1 MKNRSVLNFFTEETS
16 MRNKLWLGFIS
27 VVGAIIATNLLVG
40 VFIAN
45 VAVNRLWFTIIGLI
59 MGLLLGY
66 VISRYILKNVRNLL
80 IATRTIGKGDLTR
93 EVAINSKDEI
103 GELAMSFNQMILSLR
118 EMIIQFRKSSDD
130 IITASKTLSTFVQD
144 INFTAEEVAVISTQI
159 SKGAEK
165 QSQLMD
171 NTFAIMKRMADSIQ
185 MVAEKS
191 QVAADSAKLAGE
203 TAKSERGSL
212 EKTREELEKVFS
224 KIESSAFL
232 IRNFGEKIQ
241 KITKIADIIT
251 GIAEQTNLLS
261 FNAAI
266 EATRAGESGKGFSIV
281 ADEVRRLAEKAK
293 GYAEDITSIIDAIKK
308 DNLIISS
315 SLDEQTEGV
324 SFGRKAVGT
333 AVSGLVDIMGKII
346 EMVDDIQ
353 EISSIT
359 QQQKQDAQL
368 VVDDMGNVAK
378 LAEEYVCATEET
390 AKVAAS
396 QVESMN
402 KMVASTKNL
411 SEISDRLKNAA
422 LRFKLETEMNTEKFG
437 S

>member
-40 VFIAN
+40 VFITS
-45 VAVNRLWFTIIGLI
+45 VAVNRLWFTIIGLL

-66 VISRYILKNVRNLL
+66 VISQYILKSVRTLL
-80 IATRTIGKGDLTR
+80 IATRTIGKGDLTK
-93 EVAINSKDEI
+93 EVAISSKDEI

-118 EMIIQFRKSSDD
+118 EMIMQFRKSSDD
-130 IITASKTLSTFVQD
+130 IIEASKTLSTFVQD

-165 QSQLMD
+165 QSHLMD
-171 NTFAIMKRMADSIQ
+171 NTFAIMKRMADLIQ
-185 MVAEKS
+185 VVAEKS
-191 QVAADSAKLAGE
+191 QVAAESAQRAGE
-203 TAKSERGSL
+203 TAKSERESL

-224 KIESSAFL
+224 KIESSASL

-241 KITKIADIIT
+241 KITKITDIIT

-315 SLDEQTEGV
+315 SLDAQTEGV
-324 SFGRKAVGT
+324 SFGRTAVGA

-346 EMVDDIQ
+346 VMVDDIK

-368 VVDDMGNVAK
+368 VVQDMGNVAK
-378 LAEEYVCATEET
+378 LAEEYVCATDET

-402 KMVASTKNL
+402 RMVSSTKNL

-422 LRFKLETEMNTEKFG
+422 LKFKLEAEP
-437 S
+437 

>member
-40 VFIAN
+40 VFITN
-45 VAVNRLWFTIIGLI
+45 VAVNRLWFTIIGLL

-66 VISRYILKNVRNLL
+66 VISQYILKSVRTLL
-80 IATRTIGKGDLTR
+80 IATRTIGKGDLTK
-93 EVAINSKDEI
+93 EVAISSKDEI

-118 EMIIQFRKSSDD
+118 EMIMQFRKSSDD
-130 IITASKTLSTFVQD
+130 IIEASKTLSTFVQD

-165 QSQLMD
+165 QSHLMD
-171 NTFAIMKRMADSIQ
+171 NTFAIMKRMADLIQ
-185 MVAEKS
+185 VVAEKS
-191 QVAADSAKLAGE
+191 QVAAESAQRAGE
-203 TAKSERGSL
+203 TAKSERESL

-224 KIESSAFL
+224 KIESSASL

-241 KITKIADIIT
+241 KITKITDIIT

-315 SLDEQTEGV
+315 SLDAQTEGV
-324 SFGRKAVGT
+324 SFGRTAVGA

-346 EMVDDIQ
+346 VMVDDIK

-368 VVDDMGNVAK
+368 VVQDMGNVAK
-378 LAEEYVCATEET
+378 LAEEYVCATDET

-402 KMVASTKNL
+402 RMVSSTKNL

-422 LRFKLETEMNTEKFG
+422 LKFKLEAEP
-437 S
+437 

>member
-40 VFIAN
+40 VFITN

-66 VISRYILKNVRNLL
+66 VISQYILKSVRNLL
-80 IATRTIGKGDLTR
+80 IATRTIGKGDLTK
-93 EVAINSKDEI
+93 EVAISSKDEI
-103 GELAMSFNQMILSLR
+103 GELAMSFNQMVLSLR
-118 EMIIQFRKSSDD
+118 EMILQFRKSSDD
-130 IITASKTLSTFVQD
+130 IIEASKTLSTFVQD

-159 SKGAEK
+159 SQGAEK
-165 QSQLMD
+165 QSHLMD
-171 NTFAIMKRMADSIQ
+171 NTFAIMRRMADLIQ
-185 MVAEKS
+185 VVAEKS
-191 QVAADSAKLAGE
+191 QVAAESAQRAGE
-203 TAKSERGSL
+203 TAKSERESL

-224 KIESSAFL
+224 KIESSASL

-315 SLDEQTEGV
+315 SLDAQTEGV
-324 SFGRKAVGT
+324 SFGRTAVGA

-346 EMVDDIQ
+346 VMVDDIK

-368 VVDDMGNVAK
+368 VVQDMGNVAK

-402 KMVASTKNL
+402 RMVSSTKNL

-422 LRFKLETEMNTEKFG
+422 LKFKLEAEP
-437 S
+437 

>member
-1 MKNRSVLNFFTEETS
+1 MKNRSVLKIFTEETS

-40 VFIAN
+40 VFITN

-59 MGLLLGY
+59 MGLLFGY
-66 VISRYILKNVRNLL
+66 VISRYILKSVRTLL
-80 IATRTIGKGDLTR
+80 IATRTIGQGDLTK
-93 EVAINSKDEI
+93 EVAIGSKDEI

-130 IITASKTLSTFVQD
+130 IIEASKTLSTFVQD

-165 QSQLMD
+165 QSHLMD
-171 NTFAIMKRMADSIQ
+171 NTFTIMKRMADLIQ
-185 MVAEKS
+185 VVAEKS
-191 QVAADSAKLAGE
+191 QVAAESAQRAGE
-203 TAKSERGSL
+203 TAKSERESL

-224 KIESSAFL
+224 KIESSASL

-315 SLDEQTEGV
+315 SLDAQTEGV
-324 SFGRKAVGT
+324 SFGRTAVGA

-346 EMVDDIQ
+346 VMVDDIK

-368 VVDDMGNVAK
+368 VVQDMGNVAK

-402 KMVASTKNL
+402 RMVSSTKNL

-422 LRFKLETEMNTEKFG
+422 LKFKLEAEP
-437 S
+437 

>member
-1 MKNRSVLNFFTEETS
+1 MKNISFLKSFEEETS
-16 MRNKLWLGFIS
+16 MRNKLWLGFL
-27 VVGAIIATNLLVG
+27 VVVATIIATNLMVG
-40 VFIAN
+40 VFITN
-45 VAVNRLWFTIIGLI
+45 VALNRVFFSLIGLV

-66 VISRYILKNVRNLL
+66 VISRYILKSVRTLL
-80 IATRTIGKGDLTR
+80 SATRTIGKGDLTK
-93 EVAINSKDEI
+93 EVPISSKDEI
-103 GELAMSFNQMILSLR
+103 GELAMSFNQMVLSLR
-118 EMIIQFRKSSDD
+118 GMIVQFRKSSDD
-130 IITASKTLSTFVQD
+130 IVNAAKALSSFVQD

-171 NTFAIMKRMADSIQ
+171 NTFTIMKRMADSIQ
-185 MVAEKS
+185 VVAEKS
-191 QVAADSAKLAGE
+191 QVAAESAQRAGG
-203 TAKSERGSL
+203 TAKSERESL
-212 EKTREELEKVFS
+212 EKTREELERVFS
-224 KIESSAFL
+224 KIESSATL
-232 IRNFGEKIQ
+232 IRAFGEKIQ

-266 EATRAGESGKGFSIV
+266 EATRAGEAGKGFSIV
-281 ADEVRRLAEKAK
+281 SDEVRRLAEKAK

-308 DNLIISS
+308 DNVIISS
-315 SLDEQTEGV
+315 SLDAQTEGV
-324 SFGRKAVGT
+324 SFGRKAVGA

-353 EISSIT
+353 EISLIT

-368 VVDDMGNVAK
+368 VVQDMGNVAK

-402 KMVASTKNL
+402 RIVASTINL

-422 LRFKLETEMNTEKFG
+422 VKFKLEAET
-437 S
+437 

>member
-1 MKNRSVLNFFTEETS
+1 MKNRSVLKFFTEETS

-40 VFIAN
+40 IFITN
-45 VAVNRLWFTIIGLI
+45 VAVNRMWFTIIGLI

-66 VISRYILKNVRNLL
+66 VISRYILKSVRNLL
-80 IATRTIGKGDLTR
+80 IATRTIGKGDLTK
-93 EVAINSKDEI
+93 EVAISSKDEI

-130 IITASKTLSTFVQD
+130 IIEASKTLSTFVQD

-165 QSQLMD
+165 QSHLMD
-171 NTFAIMKRMADSIQ
+171 NTFAIMKRMADLIQ
-185 MVAEKS
+185 VVAEKS
-191 QVAADSAKLAGE
+191 QVAAESAQRAGE
-203 TAKSERGSL
+203 TAKSERESL
-212 EKTREELEKVFS
+212 EKTREDLEKVFS
-224 KIESSAFL
+224 KIESSASL

-315 SLDEQTEGV
+315 SLDAQTEGV
-324 SFGRKAVGT
+324 SFGRTAVAA

-346 EMVDDIQ
+346 VMVDDIK

-368 VVDDMGNVAK
+368 VVQDMGNVAK

-396 QVESMN
+396 QVASMN
-402 KMVASTKNL
+402 RMVSSTKNL

-422 LRFKLETEMNTEKFG
+422 LKFKLEAEP
-437 S
+437 

>member
-1 MKNRSVLNFFTEETS
+1 MKNRSVLKIFTEETS

-27 VVGAIIATNLLVG
+27 VVGAILATNLLVG
-40 VFIAN
+40 VFITN

-66 VISRYILKNVRNLL
+66 VISRYILTSVRNLL

-93 EVAINSKDEI
+93 EVAISSKDEI

-130 IITASKTLSTFVQD
+130 IIEASKTLSTFVQD

-165 QSQLMD
+165 QSNLMD
-171 NTFAIMKRMADSIQ
+171 NTFAIMKRMADLIQ
-185 MVAEKS
+185 VVAEKS
-191 QVAADSAKLAGE
+191 QVAAESAQRAGE
-203 TAKSERGSL
+203 TAKSERESL

-224 KIESSAFL
+224 KIESSASL

-315 SLDEQTEGV
+315 SLDAQTEGV
-324 SFGRKAVGT
+324 SFGRTAVGA

-346 EMVDDIQ
+346 VMVDDIK

-368 VVDDMGNVAK
+368 VVRDMGNVAK
-378 LAEEYVCATEET
+378 LAEEYVCTTEET

-402 KMVASTKNL
+402 RMVSSTKDL

-422 LRFKLETEMNTEKFG
+422 LKFKLEAEP
-437 S
+437 

>member
-40 VFIAN
+40 VFITN
-45 VAVNRLWFTIIGLI
+45 VAVNRLWFTIIGLL

-66 VISRYILKNVRNLL
+66 VISQYILKSVRTLL
-80 IATRTIGKGDLTR
+80 IATRTIGKGDLTK
-93 EVAINSKDEI
+93 EVEISSKDEI

-118 EMIIQFRKSSDD
+118 EMIMQFRKSSDD
-130 IITASKTLSTFVQD
+130 IIEASKTLSTFVQD

-165 QSQLMD
+165 QSHLMD
-171 NTFAIMKRMADSIQ
+171 NTFAIMKRMADLIQ
-185 MVAEKS
+185 VVAEKS
-191 QVAADSAKLAGE
+191 QVAAESAQRAGE
-203 TAKSERGSL
+203 TAKSERESL

-224 KIESSAFL
+224 KIESSASL

-241 KITKIADIIT
+241 KITKITDIIT

-315 SLDEQTEGV
+315 SLDAQTEGV
-324 SFGRKAVGT
+324 SFGRTAVGA

-346 EMVDDIQ
+346 VMVDDIK

-368 VVDDMGNVAK
+368 VVQDMGNVAK
-378 LAEEYVCATEET
+378 LAEEYVCATDET

-402 KMVASTKNL
+402 RMVSSTKNL

-422 LRFKLETEMNTEKFG
+422 LKFKLEAEP
-437 S
+437 

>member
-40 VFIAN
+40 VFITN

-66 VISRYILKNVRNLL
+66 VISQYILKSVRTLL
-80 IATRTIGKGDLTR
+80 IATRTIGKGDLTK
-93 EVAINSKDEI
+93 EVEISSKDEI

-118 EMIIQFRKSSDD
+118 EMIMQFRKSSDD
-130 IITASKTLSTFVQD
+130 IIEASKTLSTFVQD

-165 QSQLMD
+165 QSHLMD
-171 NTFAIMKRMADSIQ
+171 NTFAIMKRMADLIQ
-185 MVAEKS
+185 VVAEKS
-191 QVAADSAKLAGE
+191 QVAAESAQRAGE
-203 TAKSERGSL
+203 TAKSERESL

-224 KIESSAFL
+224 KIESSASL

-241 KITKIADIIT
+241 KITKITDIIT

-315 SLDEQTEGV
+315 SLDAQTEGV
-324 SFGRKAVGT
+324 SFGRTAVGA

-346 EMVDDIQ
+346 VMVDDIK

-368 VVDDMGNVAK
+368 VVQDMGNVAK
-378 LAEEYVCATEET
+378 LAEEYVCATDET

-402 KMVASTKNL
+402 RMVSSTKNL

-422 LRFKLETEMNTEKFG
+422 LKFKLEAEP
-437 S
+437 

>member
-1 MKNRSVLNFFTEETS
+1 MKNKSVLKFFTEETS

-27 VVGAIIATNLLVG
+27 VVGAIITTNLLVG
-40 VFIAN
+40 IFITN

-66 VISRYILKNVRNLL
+66 VISRYILKSVRNLL
-80 IATRTIGKGDLTR
+80 IATRTIGKGDLTK
-93 EVAINSKDEI
+93 EVAISSKDEI
-103 GELAMSFNQMILSLR
+103 GELAMSFNQMVLSLR
-118 EMIIQFRKSSDD
+118 EMILQFRKSPDK
-130 IITASKTLSTFVQD
+130 IMKTSKTPSTFVQD

-165 QSQLMD
+165 QSHLMD
-171 NTFAIMKRMADSIQ
+171 NTFAIMKRMADLIQ
-185 MVAEKS
+185 VVAEKS
-191 QVAADSAKLAGE
+191 QVAAESAQRAGE
-203 TAKSERGSL
+203 TAKSERESL

-224 KIESSAFL
+224 KIESSASL

-251 GIAEQTNLLS
+251 GIAEPTNLLS

-293 GYAEDITSIIDAIKK
+293 GDAEELTSIIDAIKK

-315 SLDEQTEGV
+315 SLDAQPDGV
-324 SFGRKAVGT
+324 SFGRTAVAAAVG
-333 AVSGLVDIMGKII
+333 GLVDIMGKII
-346 EMVDDIQ
+346 VMVDDIK

-368 VVDDMGNVAK
+368 VVQDMGNVAK
-378 LAEEYVCATEET
+378 LAEE
-390 AKVAAS
+390 
-396 QVESMN
+396 
-402 KMVASTKNL
+402 
-411 SEISDRLKNAA
+411 
-422 LRFKLETEMNTEKFG
+422 
-437 S
+437 

>member
-1 MKNRSVLNFFTEETS
+1 MKNRSVLKFFTEETS

-40 VFIAN
+40 VFITN

-66 VISRYILKNVRNLL
+66 VISQYILKSVRNLL
-80 IATRTIGKGDLTR
+80 IATRTIGKGDLTK
-93 EVAINSKDEI
+93 EVAISSKDEI

-118 EMIIQFRKSSDD
+118 EMIMQFRKSSDD
-130 IITASKTLSTFVQD
+130 IIEASKTLSTFVQD

-165 QSQLMD
+165 QSHLMD
-171 NTFAIMKRMADSIQ
+171 NTFAIMKRMADLIQ
-185 MVAEKS
+185 VVAEKS
-191 QVAADSAKLAGE
+191 QVAAESAQRAGE
-203 TAKSERGSL
+203 TAKSERESL

-224 KIESSAFL
+224 KIESSASL

-241 KITKIADIIT
+241 KITKITDIIT

-315 SLDEQTEGV
+315 SLDAQTEGV
-324 SFGRKAVGT
+324 SFGRTAVGA

-346 EMVDDIQ
+346 VMVDDIK

-368 VVDDMGNVAK
+368 VVQDMGNVAK
-378 LAEEYVCATEET
+378 LAEEYVCATDET

-402 KMVASTKNL
+402 RMVSSTKNL

-422 LRFKLETEMNTEKFG
+422 LKFKLEAEP
-437 S
+437 

>member
-1 MKNRSVLNFFTEETS
+1 MKNISFLKSFEEETS
-16 MRNKLWLGFIS
+16 MRNKLWLGFL
-27 VVGAIIATNLLVG
+27 VVVATIIATNLMVG
-40 VFIAN
+40 VFITN
-45 VAVNRLWFTIIGLI
+45 VALNRVFFSLIGLV

-66 VISRYILKNVRNLL
+66 VISRYILKSVRTLL
-80 IATRTIGKGDLTR
+80 SATRTIGKGDLTK
-93 EVAINSKDEI
+93 EVPISSKDEI
-103 GELAMSFNQMILSLR
+103 GELAMSFNQMVLSLR
-118 EMIIQFRKSSDD
+118 GMIVQFRKSSDD
-130 IITASKTLSTFVQD
+130 IVNAAKALSSFVQD

-171 NTFAIMKRMADSIQ
+171 NTFTIMKRMADSIQ
-185 MVAEKS
+185 VVAEKS
-191 QVAADSAKLAGE
+191 QVAAESAQRAGG
-203 TAKSERGSL
+203 TAKSERESL
-212 EKTREELEKVFS
+212 EKTREELERVFS
-224 KIESSAFL
+224 KIESSATL
-232 IRNFGEKIQ
+232 IRAFGEKIQ

-266 EATRAGESGKGFSIV
+266 EATRAGEAGKGFSIV
-281 ADEVRRLAEKAK
+281 SDEVRRLAEKAK

-308 DNLIISS
+308 DNVIISS
-315 SLDEQTEGV
+315 SLDAQTEGV
-324 SFGRKAVGT
+324 SFGRKAVGA

-359 QQQKQDAQL
+359 QQQKQDARL
-368 VVDDMGNVAK
+368 VVQDMGNVAK

-402 KMVASTKNL
+402 RIVASTINL

-422 LRFKLETEMNTEKFG
+422 VKFKLEAET
-437 S
+437 

>member
-1 MKNRSVLNFFTEETS
+1 MKNRSVLKFFTEETS

-27 VVGAIIATNLLVG
+27 VVGVILATNLLVG
-40 VFIAN
+40 VFITN

-66 VISRYILKNVRNLL
+66 VISQYILKSVRTLL
-80 IATRTIGKGDLTR
+80 IATRTIGKGDLTK
-93 EVAINSKDEI
+93 EVAISSKDEI

-130 IITASKTLSTFVQD
+130 IIEASKTLSTFVQD

-165 QSQLMD
+165 QSHLMD
-171 NTFAIMKRMADSIQ
+171 NTFAIMKRMADLIQ
-185 MVAEKS
+185 VVAEKS
-191 QVAADSAKLAGE
+191 QVAAESAQRAGE
-203 TAKSERGSL
+203 TAKSERESL

-224 KIESSAFL
+224 KIESSASL

-315 SLDEQTEGV
+315 SLDAQTEGV
-324 SFGRKAVGT
+324 SFGRTAVGA

-346 EMVDDIQ
+346 VMVDDIK

-368 VVDDMGNVAK
+368 VVQDMGNVAK
-378 LAEEYVCATEET
+378 LAEEYVCATDET

-402 KMVASTKNL
+402 RMVSSTKNL

-422 LRFKLETEMNTEKFG
+422 LKFKLEAEP
-437 S
+437 

>member
-1 MKNRSVLNFFTEETS
+1 MKNRSVLKFFTEETS

-40 VFIAN
+40 IFITN

-66 VISRYILKNVRNLL
+66 VISRYILKSVRTLL
-80 IATRTIGKGDLTR
+80 IATRTIGKGDLTK
-93 EVAINSKDEI
+93 EVAISSKDEI
-103 GELAMSFNQMILSLR
+103 GELAMSFNQMVLSLR
-118 EMIIQFRKSSDD
+118 EMILQFRKSSDD
-130 IITASKTLSTFVQD
+130 IIEASKTLSTFVQD

-165 QSQLMD
+165 QSHLMD
-171 NTFAIMKRMADSIQ
+171 NTFAIMKRMADLIQ
-185 MVAEKS
+185 VVAEKS
-191 QVAADSAKLAGE
+191 QVAAESAQRAGE
-203 TAKSERGSL
+203 TAKSERESL

-224 KIESSAFL
+224 KIESSASL

-315 SLDEQTEGV
+315 SLDAQTEGV
-324 SFGRKAVGT
+324 SFGRTAVGA

-346 EMVDDIQ
+346 VMVDDIK

-368 VVDDMGNVAK
+368 VVQDMGNVAK

-402 KMVASTKNL
+402 RMVSSTKNL

-422 LRFKLETEMNTEKFG
+422 SKFILKAEP
-437 S
+437 

>member
-40 VFIAN
+40 VFITS
-45 VAVNRLWFTIIGLI
+45 VAVNRLWFTIIGLL

-66 VISRYILKNVRNLL
+66 VISQYILKSVRTLL
-80 IATRTIGKGDLTR
+80 IATRTIGKGDLTK
-93 EVAINSKDEI
+93 EVEISSKDEI

-118 EMIIQFRKSSDD
+118 EMIMQFRKSSDD
-130 IITASKTLSTFVQD
+130 IIEASKTLSTFVQD

-165 QSQLMD
+165 QSHLMD
-171 NTFAIMKRMADSIQ
+171 NTFAIMKRMADLIQ
-185 MVAEKS
+185 VVAEKS
-191 QVAADSAKLAGE
+191 QVAAESAQRAGE
-203 TAKSERGSL
+203 TAKSERESL

-224 KIESSAFL
+224 KIESSASL

-241 KITKIADIIT
+241 KITKITDIIT

-315 SLDEQTEGV
+315 SLDAQTEGV
-324 SFGRKAVGT
+324 SFGRTAVGA

-346 EMVDDIQ
+346 VMVDDIK

-368 VVDDMGNVAK
+368 VVQDMGNVAK
-378 LAEEYVCATEET
+378 LAEEYVCATDET

-402 KMVASTKNL
+402 RMVSSTKNL

-422 LRFKLETEMNTEKFG
+422 LKFKLEAEP
-437 S
+437 

>member
-16 MRNKLWLGFIS
+16 MRNKLWLGFVS

-40 VFIAN
+40 VFITN
-45 VAVNRLWFTIIGLI
+45 VAVNRLWFTIIGLV

-66 VISRYILKNVRNLL
+66 VISQYILKSVRNLL
-80 IATRTIGKGDLTR
+80 IATRTIGKGDLTK
-93 EVAINSKDEI
+93 EVEISSKDEI

-118 EMIIQFRKSSDD
+118 EMIMQFRKSSDD
-130 IITASKTLSTFVQD
+130 IIEASKTLSTFVQD

-165 QSQLMD
+165 QSHLMD
-171 NTFAIMKRMADSIQ
+171 NTFAIMKRMADLIQ
-185 MVAEKS
+185 VVAEKS
-191 QVAADSAKLAGE
+191 QVAAESAQRAGE
-203 TAKSERGSL
+203 TAKSERESL

-224 KIESSAFL
+224 KIESSASL

-241 KITKIADIIT
+241 KITKITDIIT

-315 SLDEQTEGV
+315 SLDAQTEGV
-324 SFGRKAVGT
+324 SFGRTAVGA

-346 EMVDDIQ
+346 VMVDDIK

-368 VVDDMGNVAK
+368 VVQDMGNVAK
-378 LAEEYVCATEET
+378 LAEEYVCATDET

-402 KMVASTKNL
+402 RMVSSTKNL

-422 LRFKLETEMNTEKFG
+422 LKFKLEAEP
-437 S
+437 

>member
-1 MKNRSVLNFFTEETS
+1 MKNRSVLKIFTEETS

-27 VVGAIIATNLLVG
+27 VVGAILATNLLVG
-40 VFIAN
+40 VFITN

-66 VISRYILKNVRNLL
+66 VISRYILKSVRNLL
-80 IATRTIGKGDLTR
+80 IATRTIGKGDLTK
-93 EVAINSKDEI
+93 EVAISSKDEI

-130 IITASKTLSTFVQD
+130 IIEASKTLSTFVQD

-165 QSQLMD
+165 QSHLMD
-171 NTFAIMKRMADSIQ
+171 NTFAIMKRMADLIQ
-185 MVAEKS
+185 VVAEKS
-191 QVAADSAKLAGE
+191 QVAAESAQRAGE
-203 TAKSERGSL
+203 TAKSERESL

-224 KIESSAFL
+224 KIESSASL

-315 SLDEQTEGV
+315 SLDAQTEGV
-324 SFGRKAVGT
+324 SFGRTAVGA

-346 EMVDDIQ
+346 VMVDDIK

-368 VVDDMGNVAK
+368 VVQDMGNVAK

-402 KMVASTKNL
+402 RMVSSTKDL

-422 LRFKLETEMNTEKFG
+422 LKFKLEAEP
-437 S
+437 

>member
-1 MKNRSVLNFFTEETS
+1 MKNRSVLKFFTEETS

-40 VFIAN
+40 VFITN

-66 VISRYILKNVRNLL
+66 VISRYILKSVRTLL
-80 IATRTIGKGDLTR
+80 IATRTIGKGDLTK
-93 EVAINSKDEI
+93 EVAISSKDEI

-130 IITASKTLSTFVQD
+130 IIEASKTLSTFVQD

-165 QSQLMD
+165 QSHLMD
-171 NTFAIMKRMADSIQ
+171 NTFTIMKRMADLIQ
-185 MVAEKS
+185 VVAEKS
-191 QVAADSAKLAGE
+191 QVAAESAQRAGE
-203 TAKSERGSL
+203 TAKSERESL

-224 KIESSAFL
+224 KIESSGSL

-315 SLDEQTEGV
+315 SLDAQTEGV
-324 SFGRKAVGT
+324 SFGRTAVGA

-346 EMVDDIQ
+346 AMVDDIK

-368 VVDDMGNVAK
+368 VVQDMGNVAK

-402 KMVASTKNL
+402 RMVSSTKDL

-422 LRFKLETEMNTEKFG
+422 LKFKLEAEP
-437 S
+437 

>member
-1 MKNRSVLNFFTEETS
+1 MKNRSVLKIFTEETS

-40 VFIAN
+40 IFITN

-66 VISRYILKNVRNLL
+66 VISRYILKSVRTLL
-80 IATRTIGKGDLTR
+80 IATRTIGKGDLTK
-93 EVAINSKDEI
+93 EVAISSKDEI
-103 GELAMSFNQMILSLR
+103 GELAMSFNQMVLSLR
-118 EMIIQFRKSSDD
+118 EMILQFRKSSDD
-130 IITASKTLSTFVQD
+130 IIEASKTLSTFVQD

-165 QSQLMD
+165 QSHLMD
-171 NTFAIMKRMADSIQ
+171 NTFAIMKRMADLIQ
-185 MVAEKS
+185 VVAEKS
-191 QVAADSAKLAGE
+191 QVAAESAQRAGE
-203 TAKSERGSL
+203 TAKSERESL

-224 KIESSAFL
+224 KIESSASL

-315 SLDEQTEGV
+315 SLDAQTEGV
-324 SFGRKAVGT
+324 SFGRTAVGA

-346 EMVDDIQ
+346 VMVDDIK

-368 VVDDMGNVAK
+368 VVQDMGNVAK

-402 KMVASTKNL
+402 RMVSSTKNL

-422 LRFKLETEMNTEKFG
+422 SKFILKAEP
-437 S
+437 

>member
-1 MKNRSVLNFFTEETS
+1 MKNRSVLKIFSEETS

-40 VFIAN
+40 VFITN
-45 VAVNRLWFTIIGLI
+45 VAVNRLWFTIIGLM

-66 VISRYILKNVRNLL
+66 VISRYILKSVRTLL
-80 IATRTIGKGDLTR
+80 IATRTIGKGDLTK
-93 EVAINSKDEI
+93 EVAISSKDEI

-118 EMIIQFRKSSDD
+118 EMIMQFRKSSDD
-130 IITASKTLSTFVQD
+130 IIEASKTLSTFVQD

-165 QSQLMD
+165 QSHLMD
-171 NTFAIMKRMADSIQ
+171 NTFTIMKRMADLIQ
-185 MVAEKS
+185 VVAEKS
-191 QVAADSAKLAGE
+191 QVAAESAQRAGE
-203 TAKSERGSL
+203 TAKSERESL

-224 KIESSAFL
+224 KIESSASL

-241 KITKIADIIT
+241 KITKITDIIT

-315 SLDEQTEGV
+315 SLDAQTEGV
-324 SFGRKAVGT
+324 SFGRTAVGA

-346 EMVDDIQ
+346 VMVDDIK

-368 VVDDMGNVAK
+368 VVQDMGNVAK

-402 KMVASTKNL
+402 RMVSSTKDL

-422 LRFKLETEMNTEKFG
+422 LKFKLEAEP
-437 S
+437 

>member
-1 MKNRSVLNFFTEETS
+1 MKNRSVLKFFTEETS
-16 MRNKLWLGFIS
+16 MRNKLWLGFFS

-40 VFIAN
+40 VFITN

-66 VISRYILKNVRNLL
+66 VISQYILKSVRNLL
-80 IATRTIGKGDLTR
+80 IATRTIGKGDLTK
-93 EVAINSKDEI
+93 EVAISSKDEI
-103 GELAMSFNQMILSLR
+103 GELAMSFNQMVLSLR
-118 EMIIQFRKSSDD
+118 EMILQFRKSSDD
-130 IITASKTLSTFVQD
+130 IIEASKTLSTFVQD

-165 QSQLMD
+165 QSHLMD
-171 NTFAIMKRMADSIQ
+171 NTFAIMKRMADLIQ
-185 MVAEKS
+185 VVAEKS
-191 QVAADSAKLAGE
+191 QVAAESAQRAGE
-203 TAKSERGSL
+203 TAKSERESL

-224 KIESSAFL
+224 KIESSASL

-315 SLDEQTEGV
+315 SLDAQTEGV
-324 SFGRKAVGT
+324 SFGRTAVGA

-346 EMVDDIQ
+346 VMVDDIK

-368 VVDDMGNVAK
+368 VVQDMGNVAK

-402 KMVASTKNL
+402 RMVSSTKNL

-422 LRFKLETEMNTEKFG
+422 LKFKLEAEP
-437 S
+437 

>member
-1 MKNRSVLNFFTEETS
+1 MKNRSVLKFFTEETS
-16 MRNKLWLGFIS
+16 MRNKLWLGFFS

-40 VFIAN
+40 VFITN
-45 VAVNRLWFTIIGLI
+45 VAVNRLWVTIIGLI
-59 MGLLLGY
+59 TGLLLGY
-66 VISRYILKNVRNLL
+66 VISQYILKSVRNLL
-80 IATRTIGKGDLTR
+80 IATRTIGKGDLTK
-93 EVAINSKDEI
+93 EVAISSKDEI
-103 GELAMSFNQMILSLR
+103 GELAMSFNQMVLSLR
-118 EMIIQFRKSSDD
+118 EMILQFRKSSDD
-130 IITASKTLSTFVQD
+130 IIEASKTLSTFVQD

-159 SKGAEK
+159 SQGAEK
-165 QSQLMD
+165 QSHLMD
-171 NTFAIMKRMADSIQ
+171 NTFAIMKRMADLIQ
-185 MVAEKS
+185 VVAEKS
-191 QVAADSAKLAGE
+191 QVAAESAQRAGE
-203 TAKSERGSL
+203 TAKSERESL

-224 KIESSAFL
+224 KIESSASL

-315 SLDEQTEGV
+315 SLDAQTEGV
-324 SFGRKAVGT
+324 SFGRTAVGA

-346 EMVDDIQ
+346 VMVDDIK

-368 VVDDMGNVAK
+368 VVQDMGNVAK

-402 KMVASTKNL
+402 RMVSSTKNL

-422 LRFKLETEMNTEKFG
+422 LKFKLEAEP
-437 S
+437 

>member
-1 MKNRSVLNFFTEETS
+1 MKNRSVLKIFSEETS

-40 VFIAN
+40 VFITN
-45 VAVNRLWFTIIGLI
+45 VAVNRLWFTVIGLI

-80 IATRTIGKGDLTR
+80 IATRTIGKGDLTE
-93 EVAINSKDEI
+93 EVAISSKDEI
-103 GELAMSFNQMILSLR
+103 GELAMSFNQMVFSLR

-130 IITASKTLSTFVQD
+130 IIEASKTLSTFVQD

-165 QSQLMD
+165 QSHLMD
-171 NTFAIMKRMADSIQ
+171 NTFAIMKRMAELIQ
-185 MVAEKS
+185 VVAEKS
-191 QVAADSAKLAGE
+191 QVAAESAQRAGE
-203 TAKSERGSL
+203 TAKSERESL

-224 KIESSAFL
+224 KIESSASL

-281 ADEVRRLAEKAK
+281 ADEVRRLAEKVK
-293 GYAEDITSIIDAIKK
+293 GYAEDITSIIDAVKK

-315 SLDEQTEGV
+315 SLDDQTEGV
-324 SFGRKAVGT
+324 NFGRTAVGA
-333 AVSGLVDIMGKII
+333 AVGGLVEIMGKII
-346 EMVDDIQ
+346 AMVDDIK

-368 VVDDMGNVAK
+368 VVEDMGNVSK

-402 KMVASTKNL
+402 KMVSATKNL
-411 SEISDRLKNAA
+411 AEISDRLKNASFK
-422 LRFKLETEMNTEKFG
+422 FKLEA
-437 S
+437 

>member
-1 MKNRSVLNFFTEETS
+1 MKNRSVLKFFTEETS

-40 VFIAN
+40 VFITN

-66 VISRYILKNVRNLL
+66 VISRYILKSVRTLL
-80 IATRTIGKGDLTR
+80 IATRTIGKGDLTK
-93 EVAINSKDEI
+93 EVAISSKDEI

-130 IITASKTLSTFVQD
+130 IIEASKTLSTFVQD

-165 QSQLMD
+165 QSHLMD
-171 NTFAIMKRMADSIQ
+171 NTFAIMKRMADLIQ
-185 MVAEKS
+185 VVAEKS
-191 QVAADSAKLAGE
+191 QVAAESAQRAGE
-203 TAKSERGSL
+203 TAKSERESL

-224 KIESSAFL
+224 KIESSGSL

-315 SLDEQTEGV
+315 SLDAQTEGV
-324 SFGRKAVGT
+324 SFGRTAVGA

-346 EMVDDIQ
+346 VMVDDIK

-368 VVDDMGNVAK
+368 VVQDMGNVAK

-402 KMVASTKNL
+402 RMVSSTKDL

-422 LRFKLETEMNTEKFG
+422 LKFKLEAEP
-437 S
+437 

>member
-1 MKNRSVLNFFTEETS
+1 MKNRSVLKFFTEETS

-27 VVGAIIATNLLVG
+27 VVGAILATNLLVG
-40 VFIAN
+40 VFITN

-59 MGLLLGY
+59 MGLLFGY
-66 VISRYILKNVRNLL
+66 VISRYILKSVRNLL
-80 IATRTIGKGDLTR
+80 IATRTIGKGDLTK
-93 EVAINSKDEI
+93 EVAISSKDEI

-130 IITASKTLSTFVQD
+130 IIEASKTLSTFVQD

-165 QSQLMD
+165 QSHLMD
-171 NTFAIMKRMADSIQ
+171 NTFAIMKRMADLIQ
-185 MVAEKS
+185 VVAEKS
-191 QVAADSAKLAGE
+191 QVAAESAQRAGE
-203 TAKSERGSL
+203 TAKSERESL

-224 KIESSAFL
+224 KIESSASL

-315 SLDEQTEGV
+315 SLDAQTEGV
-324 SFGRKAVGT
+324 SFGRTAVGA

-346 EMVDDIQ
+346 VMVDDIK

-368 VVDDMGNVAK
+368 VVQDMGNVAK

-402 KMVASTKNL
+402 RMVSSTKNL

-422 LRFKLETEMNTEKFG
+422 SKFILEAEH
-437 S
+437 

>member
-1 MKNRSVLNFFTEETS
+1 

-40 VFIAN
+40 VFITN

-66 VISRYILKNVRNLL
+66 VISQYILKSVRTLL
-80 IATRTIGKGDLTR
+80 IATRTIGKGDLTK
-93 EVAINSKDEI
+93 EVAISSKDEI

-118 EMIIQFRKSSDD
+118 EMIMQFRKSSDD
-130 IITASKTLSTFVQD
+130 IIEASKTLSTFVQD

-165 QSQLMD
+165 QSHLMD
-171 NTFAIMKRMADSIQ
+171 NTFAIMKRMADLIQ
-185 MVAEKS
+185 VVAEKS
-191 QVAADSAKLAGE
+191 QVAAESAQRAGE
-203 TAKSERGSL
+203 TAKSERESL

-224 KIESSAFL
+224 KIESSASL

-241 KITKIADIIT
+241 KITKITDIIT

-315 SLDEQTEGV
+315 SLDAQTEGV
-324 SFGRKAVGT
+324 SFGRTAVGA

-346 EMVDDIQ
+346 VMVDDIK

-368 VVDDMGNVAK
+368 VVQDMGNVAK
-378 LAEEYVCATEET
+378 LAEEYVCATDET

-402 KMVASTKNL
+402 RMVSSTKNL

-422 LRFKLETEMNTEKFG
+422 LKFKLEAEP
-437 S
+437 

>member
-232 IRNFGEKIQ
+232 IRNFGEKTQ

>member
-1 MKNRSVLNFFTEETS
+1 MKNRSVLKFFTEETS

-40 VFIAN
+40 VFITN

-66 VISRYILKNVRNLL
+66 VISRYILKSVRTLL
-80 IATRTIGKGDLTR
+80 IATRTIGKGDLTK
-93 EVAINSKDEI
+93 EVAISSKDEI

-118 EMIIQFRKSSDD
+118 EMIMQFRKSSDD
-130 IITASKTLSTFVQD
+130 IIEASKTLSTFVQD

-165 QSQLMD
+165 QSHLMD
-171 NTFAIMKRMADSIQ
+171 NTFAIMKRMADLIQ
-185 MVAEKS
+185 VVAEKS
-191 QVAADSAKLAGE
+191 QVAAESAQRAGE
-203 TAKSERGSL
+203 TAKSERESL

-224 KIESSAFL
+224 KIESSASL

-241 KITKIADIIT
+241 KITKITDIIT

-315 SLDEQTEGV
+315 SLDAQTEGV
-324 SFGRKAVGT
+324 SFGRTAVGA

-346 EMVDDIQ
+346 VMVDDIK

-368 VVDDMGNVAK
+368 VVQDMGNVAK
-378 LAEEYVCATEET
+378 LAEEYVCATDET

-402 KMVASTKNL
+402 RMVSSTKDL

-422 LRFKLETEMNTEKFG
+422 LKFKLEAEP
-437 S
+437 

>member
-1 MKNRSVLNFFTEETS
+1 
-16 MRNKLWLGFIS
+16 MRNKLWLGFVS

-40 VFIAN
+40 VFITN
-45 VAVNRLWFTIIGLI
+45 VAVNRLWFTIIGLV

-66 VISRYILKNVRNLL
+66 VISQYILKSVRNLL
-80 IATRTIGKGDLTR
+80 IATRTIGKGDLTK
-93 EVAINSKDEI
+93 EVEISSKDEI

-118 EMIIQFRKSSDD
+118 EMIMQFRKSSDD
-130 IITASKTLSTFVQD
+130 IIEASKTLSTFVQD

-165 QSQLMD
+165 QSHLMD
-171 NTFAIMKRMADSIQ
+171 NTFAIMKRMADLIQ
-185 MVAEKS
+185 VVAEKS
-191 QVAADSAKLAGE
+191 QVAAESAQRAGE
-203 TAKSERGSL
+203 TAKSERESL

-224 KIESSAFL
+224 KIESSASL

-241 KITKIADIIT
+241 KITKITDIIT

-315 SLDEQTEGV
+315 SLDAQTEGV
-324 SFGRKAVGT
+324 SFGRTAVGA

-346 EMVDDIQ
+346 VMVDDIK

-368 VVDDMGNVAK
+368 VVQDMGNVAK
-378 LAEEYVCATEET
+378 LAEEYVCATDET

-402 KMVASTKNL
+402 RMVSSTKNL

-422 LRFKLETEMNTEKFG
+422 LKFKLEAEP
-437 S
+437 

>member
-40 VFIAN
+40 VFITN

-66 VISRYILKNVRNLL
+66 VISQYILKSVRTLL
-80 IATRTIGKGDLTR
+80 IATRTIGKGDLTK
-93 EVAINSKDEI
+93 EVAISSKDEI

-118 EMIIQFRKSSDD
+118 EMIMQFRKSSDD
-130 IITASKTLSTFVQD
+130 IIEASKTLSTFVQD

-165 QSQLMD
+165 QSHLMD
-171 NTFAIMKRMADSIQ
+171 NTFAIMKRMADLIQ
-185 MVAEKS
+185 VVAEKS
-191 QVAADSAKLAGE
+191 QVAAESAQRAGE
-203 TAKSERGSL
+203 TAKSERESL

-224 KIESSAFL
+224 KIESSASL

-241 KITKIADIIT
+241 KITKITDIIT

-315 SLDEQTEGV
+315 SLDAQTEGV
-324 SFGRKAVGT
+324 SFGRTAVGA

-346 EMVDDIQ
+346 VMVDDIK

-368 VVDDMGNVAK
+368 VVQDMGNVAK
-378 LAEEYVCATEET
+378 LAEEYVCATDET

-402 KMVASTKNL
+402 RMVSSTKDL

-422 LRFKLETEMNTEKFG
+422 LKFKLEAEP
-437 S
+437 

>member
-40 VFIAN
+40 VFITN

-66 VISRYILKNVRNLL
+66 VISRYILKSVRNLL
-80 IATRTIGKGDLTR
+80 IATRTIGKGDLTK
-93 EVAINSKDEI
+93 EVAISSKDEI

-118 EMIIQFRKSSDD
+118 EMIMQFRKSSDD
-130 IITASKTLSTFVQD
+130 IIEASKTLSTFVQD

-165 QSQLMD
+165 QSHLMD
-171 NTFAIMKRMADSIQ
+171 NTFAIMKRMADLIQ
-185 MVAEKS
+185 VVAEKS
-191 QVAADSAKLAGE
+191 QVAAESAQRAGE
-203 TAKSERGSL
+203 TAKSERESL

-224 KIESSAFL
+224 KIESSASL

-241 KITKIADIIT
+241 KITKITDIIT

-315 SLDEQTEGV
+315 SLDAQTEGV
-324 SFGRKAVGT
+324 SFGRTAVGA

-346 EMVDDIQ
+346 VMVDDIK

-368 VVDDMGNVAK
+368 VVQDMGNVAK

-402 KMVASTKNL
+402 RMVSSTKDL

-422 LRFKLETEMNTEKFG
+422 LKFKLEAEP
-437 S
+437 

>member
-40 VFIAN
+40 VFITN

-66 VISRYILKNVRNLL
+66 VISQYILKSVRTLL
-80 IATRTIGKGDLTR
+80 IATRTIGKGDLTK
-93 EVAINSKDEI
+93 EVAISSKDEI

-118 EMIIQFRKSSDD
+118 EMIMQFRKSSDD
-130 IITASKTLSTFVQD
+130 IIEASKTLSTFVQD

-165 QSQLMD
+165 QSHLMD
-171 NTFAIMKRMADSIQ
+171 NTFAIMKRMADLIQ
-185 MVAEKS
+185 VVAEKS
-191 QVAADSAKLAGE
+191 QVAAESAQRAGE
-203 TAKSERGSL
+203 TAKSERESL

-224 KIESSAFL
+224 KIESSASL

-241 KITKIADIIT
+241 KITKITDIIT

-315 SLDEQTEGV
+315 SLDAQTEGV
-324 SFGRKAVGT
+324 SFGRTAVGA

-346 EMVDDIQ
+346 VMVDDIK

-368 VVDDMGNVAK
+368 VVQDMGNVAK
-378 LAEEYVCATEET
+378 LAEEYVCATDET

-402 KMVASTKNL
+402 RMVSSTKNL

-422 LRFKLETEMNTEKFG
+422 LKFKLEAEP
-437 S
+437 